1 MIQME
6 LKHLVNQV
14 KQKDLWILKA
24 VKSGFRTQM
33 VQVQDGKQRMGK
45 CGFQLDPSPVGHT
58 VVLIGM
64 YRIQELG
71 HILTLNQ
78 EAEDNERQYNHS
90 YGKRNYL
97 LF

>member
-1 MIQME
+1 
-6 LKHLVNQV
+6 
-14 KQKDLWILKA
+14 
-24 VKSGFRTQM
+24 
-33 VQVQDGKQRMGK
+33 
-45 CGFQLDPSPVGHT
+45 